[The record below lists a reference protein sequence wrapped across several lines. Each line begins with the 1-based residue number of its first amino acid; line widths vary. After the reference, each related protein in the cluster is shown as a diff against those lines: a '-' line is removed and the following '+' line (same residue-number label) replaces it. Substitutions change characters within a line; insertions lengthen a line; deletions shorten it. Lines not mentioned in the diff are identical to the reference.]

1 MFTCRMKA
9 LLKLFFIIIIAIII
23 AGFLVTS
30 CGEYAPPAP
39 GATGGE
45 SFPIPTPT
53 TYNGPVTANISGTV
67 IACADQ
73 GCSTSQPLPGATVT
87 LTLQNVQGS
96 YRIATTTADASGNYS
111 FQPLELSTDRGQ
123 YYTVSATGTDASN
136 INYAGNTPITAD
148 KLSGYPSSIT
158 INIQVF
164 PA

>member
-9 LLKLFFIIIIAIII
+9 LLKLLLITII

-30 CGEYAPPAP
+30 CEDYVPHDNGPP
-39 GATGGE
+39 GGGGT
-45 SFPIPTPT
+45 FPTQPPPTFT
-53 TYNGPVTANISGTV
+53 GPVTATISGTV

-96 YRIATTTADASGNYS
+96 YQIATTTADESGNYS
-111 FQPLELSTDRGQ
+111 FQPLELSTDQGQ
-123 YYTVSATGTDASN
+123 SYTVSATGTDASN

-148 KLSGYPSSIT
+148 KLWGYPSSIT